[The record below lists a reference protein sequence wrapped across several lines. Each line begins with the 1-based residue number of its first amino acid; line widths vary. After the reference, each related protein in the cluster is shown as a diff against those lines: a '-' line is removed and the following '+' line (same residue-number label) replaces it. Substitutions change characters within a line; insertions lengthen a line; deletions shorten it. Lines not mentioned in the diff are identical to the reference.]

1 MNTFAAVTKKNDH
14 LKMKQLK
21 AKVTIARKR
30 ERMFNRIFGIV
41 LPLAGTALIAMATT
55 GCIKRNNFI
64 KQTQTTEAVITDFI
78 ISAKNDAR
86 QAIVSYSVN
95 GHTYTKAIKEY
106 TPEMSRGDLITINFM
121 PDSPGKPRY
130 IRKSAWTE
138 LLTAIT
144 GVIIIGLGVTATYL
158 QRKARRKRMR
168 LMETG
173 KRIEAVI
180 TDIKQD
186 ENQSMKGMH
195 PIIISCRY
203 ISPEGRLYLFNSAPA
218 WHRSYEINLR
228 TKIPVYVDSDNP
240 SHYYVDVESVTD

>member
-1 MNTFAAVTKKNDH
+1 
-14 LKMKQLK
+14 
-21 AKVTIARKR
+21 
-30 ERMFNRIFGIV
+30 MFNRIFGIV

-78 ISAKNDAR
+78 ISAKKRCKA
-86 QAIVSYSVN
+86 
-95 GHTYTKAIKEY
+95 GHSKLFGKRTYVHQGNKEY

-121 PDSPGKPRY
+121 PDTPDKPRY
-130 IRKSAWTE
+130 VRKSAWTE

-144 GVIIIGLGVTATYL
+144 GLIIIGLGVTATYL